1 MRQRVTPQRPM
12 TPGARRARLGLVCLA
27 LALVTTACSVPGV
40 YVVEQDGATGAGSGA
55 NAKFDATTYA
65 DKNWASKVVPAA
77 TKDAVEATT
86 LLPALQA
93 DRVGASK
100 QYGKQAGSGAP
111 YSFLIKGSGP
121 VTAVSS
127 GNDVGSIQI
136 QVAGVGKTQVNLAV
150 GPAFVGTAVRD
161 AVGFIEFGQFTNQ
174 IDYADAATA
183 LNSKVKATVV
193 NTLDLSTIKGKR
205 VTFVGAFQL
214 LDPSSVLITPITLQV
229 GS

>member
-1 MRQRVTPQRPM
+1 MRQRVTPQRLL
-12 TPGARRARLGLVCLA
+12 TTGAGRARLRFASVVLVLA
-27 LALVTTACSVPGV
+27 TSACSVPGV
-40 YVVEQDGATGAGSGA
+40 YVIEQTGATGAGSGST
-55 NAKFDATTYA
+55 AKFDATAYA
-65 DKNWASKVVPAA
+65 DKIWASKVVPTA

-86 LLPALQA
+86 MLPALQA
-93 DRVGASK
+93 DSVGASK
-100 QYGKQAGSGAP
+100 KYGKQAGSGAP
-111 YSFLIKGSGP
+111 YSFLIKGSGT

-127 GNDVGSIQI
+127 GNDVGSIQVE
-136 QVAGVGKTQVNLAV
+136 VAGVGKTKVNLAV

-161 AVGFIEFGQFTNQ
+161 AVGFIDFGQFTNQ

-193 NTLDLSTIKGKR
+193 NSLDLSTIKGKQ
-205 VTFVGAFQL
+205 VTFTGAFQL